1 MNEQIPCYKDFGRFK
16 SLGNLSEPSM
26 DLSLVHCG
34 VEQCAPLHI
43 YQLPRDEFIVHFVLS
58 GKGAYLADGKSWALR
73 AGQAFLIYPHT
84 DITYISDAQN
94 PWKYAWIGFSGIK
107 AENTLYHCGFSKRNL
122 VCEVSNAEQFQDII
136 FEMLEHKEPN
146 FSDELYRNGKLME
159 LFSYLAE
166 ENRRKN
172 NEVSV
177 SYNDNLNTYVR
188 HAIEYIRKFYHKSIS
203 ISGLADTI
211 GISQMYLN
219 KCFQKEL
226 GVSVQRFIIDF
237 RLNRAANLLVS
248 TSDSVAEI
256 AALVGYNDPL
266 AFSRS
271 FKKKFN
277 ESPTVYRNKSYSP
290 IIHLVE

>member
-1 MNEQIPCYKDFGRFK
+1 MSERIPCYKDHDRFK
-16 SLGNLSEPSM
+16 SLDNLNEPSM
-26 DLSLVHCG
+26 DLSLIHCG

-43 YQLPRDEFIVHFVLS
+43 YQQPRDEFIIHFVLS
-58 GKGAYLADGKSWALR
+58 GKGIYLADKKSWPIGP
-73 AGQAFLIYPHT
+73 GQAFLIYPYT
-84 DITYISDAQN
+84 DITYISDAKT
-94 PWKYAWIGFSGIK
+94 PWKYAWVGFSGIK
-107 AENTLYHCGFSKRNL
+107 VENTLYHCGFSKNNL
-122 VCEVSNAEQFQDII
+122 VCDVSNAEQFREII
-136 FEMLEHKEPN
+136 VEMLEHKETT

-166 ENRRKN
+166 DNRKKN

-177 SYNDNLNTYVR
+177 SYSDDLNAHVR
-188 HAIEYIRKFYHKSIS
+188 HAIEYIRKYHHRSIS
-203 ISGLADTI
+203 VSSLADQI
-211 GISQMYLN
+211 GISQVYLN

-226 GVSVQRFIIDF
+226 GVSVQHFIIDY
-237 RLNRAANLLVS
+237 RLNRAANLLTG

-290 IIHLVE
+290 IIYDVE